1 LILTEPKK
9 AAPRGR
15 PRTGTAKTSTAR
27 GKAADDALLAAGG
40 RIVRA
45 RLSPDAAAALD
56 ILAECTGMILLQQRR
71 LALLAGQFHAHVGQ
85 LVAFRPHL
93 RRGGAGRFDR
103 GCRAFDISAQLDN
116 LLFGGAQ
123 RSFDIAGLALQLQVI
138 VLQLVKALRGR
149 ATLLLRPVK

>member
-1 LILTEPKK
+1 MTEAKK

-56 ILAECTGMILLQQRR
+56 ILAER
-71 LALLAGQFHAHVGQ
+71 AGSQKE
-85 LVAFRPHL
+85 
-93 RRGGAGRFDR
+93 
-103 GCRAFDISAQLDN
+103 AFDQALIHAAKTMQLNVDTN
-116 LLFGGAQ
+116 
-123 RSFDIAGLALQLQVI
+123 D
-138 VLQLVKALRGR
+138 K
-149 ATLLLRPVK
+149 

>member
-1 LILTEPKK
+1 MILTEPKN

-56 ILAECTGMILLQQRR
+56 VLAARAGSQKEAFD
-71 LALLAGQFHAHVGQ
+71 LALVFA
-85 LVAFRPHL
+85 
-93 RRGGAGRFDR
+93 
-103 GCRAFDISAQLDN
+103 AQN
-116 LLFGGAQ
+116 
-123 RSFDIAGLALQLQVI
+123 IE
-138 VLQLVKALRGR
+138 
-149 ATLLLRPVK
+149 